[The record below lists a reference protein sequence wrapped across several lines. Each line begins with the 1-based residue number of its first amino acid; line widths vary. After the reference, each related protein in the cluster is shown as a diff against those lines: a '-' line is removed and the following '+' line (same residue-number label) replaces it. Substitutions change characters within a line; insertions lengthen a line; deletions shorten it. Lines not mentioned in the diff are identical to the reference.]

1 MKYLLSVLLM
11 TLFLGFSVDVVFAT
25 PRRSVKQEAPS
36 PVVSEDVTIDFK
48 ELPILDL
55 IRAVYGDI
63 LKINFSIDPA
73 LVGRVD
79 PVTVTLRDSNKK
91 DVLDYM
97 VSLLNGIGILI
108 EDRRN
113 YLLFKPRPVDFGKE
127 VFVYRPLYRSVS
139 YIQDLLGG
147 LFHVGSFSK
156 KPETVY
162 GVGNSSASKPSTPMG
177 LVDDSS
183 SPAGVVPHGDLVA
196 SHKDVD
202 TFVFQGSSAEIARL
216 KSLISLVDIPVGEVN
231 IKAVIFEVGSTK
243 KDGSSIGLAFNILGG
258 KLGLSLGALTAIGD
272 SASIKSASFNAI
284 FSVLSSDS
292 RFRVLS
298 SPSIRVKSGSHGII
312 TVGADV
318 PILSSV
324 TYDAA
329 GKAFQNIRMMS
340 SGVIF
345 DLKPV
350 VTESAVDLE
359 VKQQISNFVPTTT
372 GVSSSPTLL
381 KRDIS
386 TVVGTTHDEVIF
398 LGGLIEAKKSE
409 DTSGFSFLPSWSNS
423 GGSDESRSELLLIL
437 QVQKLDKKI

>member
-1 MKYLLSVLLM
+1 MKYLLSVLLLM
-11 TLFLGFSVDVVFAT
+11 IFSGYSADAVFAA
-25 PRRSVKQEAPS
+25 PRRPVKQEAPP
-36 PVVSEDVTIDFK
+36 PVVSEEVTINFK

-63 LKINFSIDPA
+63 LKLNFSIDSA
-73 LVGRVD
+73 LAGRVD
-79 PVTVTLRDSNKK
+79 PVSVTLRDSNKK
-91 DVLDYM
+91 DVLSYM
-97 VSLLNGIGILI
+97 VSLLDGLGILI
-108 EDRRN
+108 EDRQN
-113 YLLFKPRPVDFGKE
+113 YLLFKPRPVDFGKG
-127 VFVYRPLYRSVS
+127 VFVYRPLYRSAT

-147 LFHVGSFSK
+147 LFPGSSFSK
-156 KPETVY
+156 KPEVVY
-162 GVGNSSASKPSTPMG
+162 GVGNSSSSKPSTPMG
-177 LVDDSS
+177 MVDESTS
-183 SPAGVVPHGDLVA
+183 QAGSHGDLG
-196 SHKDVD
+196 STSKDID
-202 TFVFQGSSAEIARL
+202 TFVFQGTAEEIARL
-216 KSLISLVDIPVGEVN
+216 KSLIALVDIPVGEVN

-258 KLGLSLGALTAIGD
+258 KLGLSIGALTAIGD

-318 PILSSV
+318 PILASV
-324 TYDAA
+324 SYDSA
-329 GKAFQNIRMMS
+329 GKAVQNIKMMS

-350 VTESAVDLE
+350 VTESAVDLV

-372 GVSSSPTLL
+372 GVNTSPTLL

-386 TVVGTTHDEVIF
+386 TVVGTAHDEVIF

-409 DTSGFSFLPSWSNS
+409 DTSGFSFLPSWTHS

-437 QVQKLDKKI
+437 QVQKLGQKI